1 MPATWQELSA
11 ALSGLWVYT
20 TRRDMI
26 QPPSPETYTAVK
38 PDAPHIGENEQAKR
52 QGVHN
57 NTVKREAVMNKK
69 TCALALLILAS
80 LASATAPVLAAADDI
95 DLGFKAAFHRPI
107 HKKKSFGLL
116 VTGTTIVAAGTF
128 TYFTAG
134 AGAPPAAAGV
144 STVASWVA
152 GGGAGSY
159 MAGASI
165 VGGWFGGNAMLGAA
179 VLNGISLGTVGAAG
193 SWGALNAGQKVLA
206 LGSTAATIM
215 DGIAFVSKPG
225 TQQLEW
231 RVILPVPADFADDR
245 TREILNAVR
254 KASEDISEGAEEL
267 ESARAEQLPGSPKS
281 TKVLEA
287 ERALEAAKARHKT
300 ATMQLN
306 DELDRVLK
314 AGASNRTTTLMAVIA
329 HNSGRSADFRNL
341 LGRIKA
347 DRLKDA
353 SYLEYLRA
361 IADLQLG
368 KVNDAERRLQASRK
382 AASFAVE
389 PAILLAGLA
398 GSRGFQSQE
407 SKIDEIAA
415 FAEKNFKSDKYMT
428 PANLVSLYYRIG
440 TMALA
445 ANRCERAH
453 SAFKKAQDKHSLLSK
468 YWTGKDI
475 RNFLDIG
482 EANALHCQG
491 KRDEAFAI
499 FNAVWQRTTGKEA
512 RDMLCIQYSGG
523 CRT

>member
-1 MPATWQELSA
+1 M
-11 ALSGLWVYT
+11 
-20 TRRDMI
+20 
-26 QPPSPETYTAVK
+26 K
-38 PDAPHIGENEQAKR
+38 
-52 QGVHN
+52 
-57 NTVKREAVMNKK
+57 NKAFAS
-69 TCALALLILAS
+69 TLLILAS
-80 LASATAPVLAAADDI
+80 LASAAAPAIAAADDN
-95 DLGFKAAFHRPI
+95 DLGFKAAFYRPI
-107 HKKKSFGLL
+107 HKKTSFGLL

-144 STVASWVA
+144 GTVASWVA

-179 VLNGISLGTVGAAG
+179 VLNGFSLGTVGAAG
-193 SWGALNAGQKVLA
+193 SWGALSAGQKVLA

-231 RVILPVPADFADDR
+231 RVMLPVPADFADSR
-245 TREILNAVR
+245 TREILDAVR
-254 KASEDISEGAEEL
+254 QAGEEISEGVAKLEAAEK
-267 ESARAEQLPGSPKS
+267 EQTSGSPKS
-281 TKVLEA
+281 TKVLES
-287 ERALEAAKARHKT
+287 ERVLNAAKARHKT
-300 ATMQLN
+300 ASMQLN
-306 DELDRVLK
+306 DELNRVLK
-314 AGASNRTTTLMAVIA
+314 AGASNRATALMAVVA

-341 LGRIKA
+341 LGRIKD

-361 IADLQLG
+361 VAELQLG
-368 KVNDAERRLQASRK
+368 KVAAAERRLLASRT
-382 AASFAVE
+382 AASFAIE

-398 GSRGFQSQE
+398 GSGGFQSQE
-407 SKIDEIAA
+407 VKIDEIAA
-415 FAEKNFKSDKYMT
+415 FAESNFDSDKYMT
-428 PANLVSLYYRIG
+428 PASLVSLHYRIG

-445 ANRCERAH
+445 ANRCEPAH
-453 SAFKKAQDKHSLLSK
+453 SAFKKAQDSHSLLSK

-491 KRDEAFAI
+491 KRAAAYSI
-499 FNAVWQRTTGKEA
+499 FNAVWQRTPGKEA
-512 RDMLCIQYSGG
+512 RDMLCTQYRGG